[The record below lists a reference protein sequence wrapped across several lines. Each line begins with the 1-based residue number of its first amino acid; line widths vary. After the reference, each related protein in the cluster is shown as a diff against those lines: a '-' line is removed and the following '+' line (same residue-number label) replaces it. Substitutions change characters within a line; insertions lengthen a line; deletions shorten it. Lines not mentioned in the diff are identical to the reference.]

1 MTTLFAFVLLLS
13 VLIFVHELGHFLAA
27 RACGVRVLKFSI
39 GFGPPIGF
47 GRYRLAWHRNG
58 TDYVIAW
65 FPIGG
70 FVKMLGENP
79 DEVDAPETLA
89 HADESLPSK
98 STWQKLTI
106 VFAGPVMN
114 LLLPVVVFM
123 FTLAVGMPRGAP
135 VIGHVEPG
143 SPAAEAGLAAGD
155 RVSAIDGKPVHWWD
169 DFDDVV
175 RDRIGARLAVDTS
188 RDGVPRQVVL
198 PVQAHRGFDELGQ
211 PAEVGWVGV
220 GHSRVASMLGIPD
233 DDSPAWQ
240 AGLRSGDVVTAVDS
254 QNVES
259 WEELESAYAAAGDS
273 GRVSFALR
281 RADPSGAK
289 PEEALALELPAL
301 GELSKLGVVPS
312 NVLVERVEPSSPA
325 EKAGMQPGDLI
336 LAVDGTPVGSFTSF
350 AEMVRTSGGKP
361 LELQLSREGSVQR
374 VTLAPEMAS
383 VDVGLG
389 VEEPRYRVGIA
400 ARSSGLAGQIEI
412 EKVRNPLVSLPR
424 AVAMTVD
431 VTGSFLRGLGLMLTG
446 QVSRNQIAGPIGIAE
461 IAGNAF
467 ERGWETYLSI
477 MVLISINLGILNL
490 LPIPILDGGQAV
502 LFAIEGLRR
511 GPLSLRTREIVQQIG
526 FTVLMLIMGLAF
538 WNDLSRQWSK
548 LLVWLSSGG
557 SGS

>member
-1 MTTLFAFVLLLS
+1 
-13 VLIFVHELGHFLAA
+13 
-27 RACGVRVLKFSI
+27 
-39 GFGPPIGF
+39 
-47 GRYRLAWHRNG
+47 
-58 TDYVIAW
+58 
-65 FPIGG
+65 
-70 FVKMLGENP
+70 
-79 DEVDAPETLA
+79 
-89 HADESLPSK
+89 
-98 STWQKLTI
+98 
-106 VFAGPVMN
+106 
-114 LLLPVVVFM
+114 
-123 FTLAVGMPRGAP
+123 
-135 VIGHVEPG
+135 
-143 SPAAEAGLAAGD
+143 
-155 RVSAIDGKPVHWWD
+155 
-169 DFDDVV
+169 
-175 RDRIGARLAVDTS
+175 
-188 RDGVPRQVVL
+188 
-198 PVQAHRGFDELGQ
+198 
-211 PAEVGWVGV
+211 
-220 GHSRVASMLGIPD
+220 
-233 DDSPAWQ
+233 
-240 AGLRSGDVVTAVDS
+240 
-254 QNVES
+254 
-259 WEELESAYAAAGDS
+259 
-273 GRVSFALR
+273 
-281 RADPSGAK
+281 
-289 PEEALALELPAL
+289 
-301 GELSKLGVVPS
+301 
-312 NVLVERVEPSSPA
+312 
-325 EKAGMQPGDLI
+325 MQPGDLI

-431 VTGSFLRGLGLMLTG
+431 VTGSFLKGLGLMLTG

-490 LPIPILDGGQAV
+490 LPIPILDGGQAL